1 MNDQPSVYD
10 AVIADLRAKRDEID
24 QLIARLE
31 LFRNWVPPPMGGLV
45 PEPSLLSQAIAT
57 PAPGRG
63 IGPGTFH
70 GMGIQ
75 EAVKKLLQI
84 RKRAMTAP
92 ELSADLHEG
101 GLDFNPKSIA
111 SVLHRSFAS
120 GGEVVRKERGQWG
133 LQEWYPNQRFKRGED

>member
-1 MNDQPSVYD
+1 MNDEPSVYD

-31 LFRNWVPPPMGGLV
+31 LFRNWVPPPMGGLAPV
-45 PEPSLLSQAIAT
+45 PSLLSQAIAT
-57 PAPGRG
+57 PASSRG

-111 SVLHRSFAS
+111 AVLHRAFAS
-120 GGEVVRKERGQWG
+120 GGEIVRKERGHWG